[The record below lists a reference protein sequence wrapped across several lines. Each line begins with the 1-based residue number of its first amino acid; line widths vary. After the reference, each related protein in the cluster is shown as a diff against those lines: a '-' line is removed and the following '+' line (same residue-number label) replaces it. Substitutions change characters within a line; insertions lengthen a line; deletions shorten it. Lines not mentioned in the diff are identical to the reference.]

1 MSHVAIVGA
10 EFGVF
15 KTVAAHF
22 GVLVVDRV
30 DEHEDDG
37 DDDDRH
43 RHEAGNEGKVVL
55 CNTMKQETY

>member
-15 KTVAAHF
+15 KTVEAHF
-22 GVLVVDRV
+22 GLLVVDRV
-30 DEHEDDG
+30 YKDEDNG
-37 DDDDRH
+37 DDDDHH
-43 RHEAGNEGKVVL
+43 RHKAGDEGKVVL